1 MGNTQTYKHRH
12 IKHKQSNSKHSHSA
26 YSPKKH
32 HQRTRRHRHRHTR
45 KQRGGGFFDFF
56 RGKKTEPT
64 AAVPASGD
72 AAPAVAAPAVAAG
85 VPGQGFLA
93 SIKGSATDV
102 LGKGNDALVGLNES
116 VATGVTGKISSIKD
130 TVGEKAGIVSNLF
143 GNSDA
148 PPTGAPPTGETQ
160 AGGRRRKTNRKRSG
174 HGRKHKKH

>member
-12 IKHKQSNSKHSHSA
+12 SHSKHKHSHSKQSNSKHSHSA

-45 KQRGGGFFDFF
+45 KQRGGGFFSFLM
-56 RGKKTEPT
+56 GKKDEPA
-64 AAVPASGD
+64 AAVPAAGD
-72 AAPAVAAPAVAAG
+72 AAPAVAAG
-85 VPGQGFLA
+85 VPGPGFLA
-93 SIKGSATDV
+93 SIKDSATGV
-102 LGKGNDALVGLNES
+102 LDKGNNALVGLNES

-148 PPTGAPPTGETQ
+148 PPTGAPPAQ